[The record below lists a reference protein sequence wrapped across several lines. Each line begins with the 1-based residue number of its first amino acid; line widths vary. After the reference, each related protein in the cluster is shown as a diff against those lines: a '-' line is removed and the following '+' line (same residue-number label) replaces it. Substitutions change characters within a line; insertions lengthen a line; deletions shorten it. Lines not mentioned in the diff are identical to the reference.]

1 MYFEPLARNSLIT
14 RQNSFSLHIE
24 ANGRCLGICRLND
37 PTDDLTDLAFE
48 ILHLIRTFCFT
59 NALLN
64 DLTCGLCS
72 NTPKVGWGR
81 FNNHHIAKL
90 RFWVNLARFLQQD
103 FSLWLLYV
111 FHHFLLGEDHDL
123 ASIRINF
130 GFYVLCCRRVDS
142 PPISRNHGGL
152 NRSKDNLLR
161 ELFFFQHFVES
172 QGELVLCHANCS
184 VYSYITSRKV
194 GVAHFSVRAVI
205 SSTCSIILA

>member
-1 MYFEPLARNSLIT
+1 MYFEALARNPLIT
-14 RQNSFSLHIE
+14 RQYTFSLHIE

-37 PTDDLTDLAFE
+37 PADDLADLAFE
-48 ILHLIRTFCFT
+48 VLHLIRTFSFT
-59 NALLN
+59 NTLLN
-64 DLTCGLCS
+64 DLTRGLRG
-72 NTPKVGWGR
+72 NTPKVRRGG

-90 RFWVNLARFLQQD
+90 RFRIDLARFFQQD
-103 FSLWLLYV
+103 FGLWLLYV
-111 FHHFLLGEDHDL
+111 FHHFLLSEDHDL
-123 ASIRINF
+123 ARIRINF
-130 GFYVLCCRRVDS
+130 GFYMLCRRRVDS

-152 NRSKDNLLR
+152 DCSKDNLLR

-205 SSTCSIILA
+205 SSTYKSILA